1 MKNIITFT
9 MLFAFCSAVNAQ
21 SKPDIFIYNKPLGFL
36 TNNFEIGFDK
46 KVSKQGF
53 IGVMIGYGSS
63 EENEDFGRDMDEL
76 KFEFNIKTFLTKY
89 AKSKAFYVQP
99 YIMFKQRKESGSDY
113 YAPGGGNIY
122 GNWKASAIDLGFVFA
137 KRYNWNRLF
146 MDIQLG
152 GGILTPVSGEKEDRY
167 HISNPILPYSKGV
180 HPRIGLNFGI
190 NI

>member
-1 MKNIITFT
+1 MKKTLIITL
-9 MLFAFCSAVNAQ
+9 LFAFCSAVNAQ
-21 SKPDIFIYNKPLGFL
+21 SKPDMFIYNKPLGFL

-53 IGVMIGYGSS
+53 IGAMIGYGAS
-63 EENEDFGRDMDEL
+63 EESEFTGRDMEEL
-76 KFEFNIKTFLTKY
+76 KLEFNIKTFLTKY
-89 AKSKAFYVQP
+89 TNKSAFYVQP
-99 YIMFKQRKESGSDY
+99 YILFKQRKETVYDY
-113 YAPGGGNIY
+113 FLPGGNAY
-122 GNWKASAIDLGFVFA
+122 GDWKSSAIDLGFVFA

-167 HISNPILPYSKGV
+167 NISNPIIPYSKGV
-180 HPRIGLNFGI
+180 HPRIGINLGI